1 MAAPASR
8 ISKAATVLARFSPL
22 NSALMVSIGLD
33 CGFSTQALIKAAR
46 TDTTRK
52 PSMGRSAKNL
62 LMACSFHSSL
72 FRSDGIGTEALFLY
86 LTRFLHANRYP
97 PRIGCGEGFR

>member
-1 MAAPASR
+1 MWVMAAPASK
-8 ISKAATVLARFSPL
+8 ISTAATVLARFTPPI
-22 NSALMVSIGLD
+22 NALTVSIGLD

-62 LMACSFHSSL
+62 LIACSLHSSL
-72 FRSDGIGTEALFLY
+72 GSDSIGTEALFLY
-86 LTRFLHANRYP
+86 LRRFLYANRHP
-97 PRIGCGEGFR
+97 LRSKTL